1 MPEMGFVGP
10 SYSAPSIY
18 QDDQECINYRPEID
32 PLKQPGQRGVVA
44 LYPTPGLTTLFTL
57 DALAQVRGLRTLS
70 GSNYLIA
77 VSGSFVYIVDPNYN
91 VTQIGQLLTTTG
103 RVGISDNGLYVM
115 ITDGANR
122 YSWKITTPVLATTSF
137 TGVVS
142 GNQINVTGISSGT
155 LAVGQSVTGTGI
167 PSNTIITAVPSSSN
181 GLGLYTINNTVS
193 NGSVT
198 AITMTNAGTGFTSPP
213 TITVANPP
221 FGTTATVT
229 WNSIGVSAVTVTAGG
244 TGYTVGDILT
254 GFGGTYSTACQVR
267 VTTVASGVITA
278 VSITVAGTYTAS
290 PTSPAVFNGGT
301 GKGCTLT
308 LTFSLN
314 NDYTITNGGSFYTS
328 VPPLTATGGAGTGE
342 TGVAVISPLGGT
354 VTFTATNFARL
365 PSTDGAFTGADVV
378 DITDN
383 LFVYN
388 RPNTQQWGC
397 SNLLSSLSAPLQF
410 SSKDGAP
417 DNLVSII
424 VNNREV
430 YLLGEVSSEVWVDVG
445 SFPFPFQRIPGTNS
459 QHGIVAKFSMSR
471 IGDSFAY
478 VSRNQRGQAEI
489 VMMQGYKPTRIS
501 NHAVENTLVN
511 QNVNDAIAW
520 TYQLEGHEVYV
531 VTFPSLDLTWA
542 YDVASGM
549 WHKWLYVDN
558 YNVYHQHRGYCCASF
573 NGLVLVGDYQNGKVY
588 KLDPLNYTD
597 DGQEIRRLRR
607 TPHLVADFQRQ
618 YFDEL
623 QIQFQPGVGLT
634 PTTSSSSTSAVSG
647 IAVSGLAI
655 CGTSG
660 VSTASTGGVNPQ
672 AMLRWS
678 SDGGS
683 TWSNEHWV
691 SIGKQGKY
699 RNRAIWRRLGWAR
712 DRVYEV
718 VVSDPVFAT
727 IISSNLKASSGE
739 N

>member
-1 MPEMGFVGP
+1 MAEMGFVGP

-44 LYPTPGLTTLFTL
+44 LYPTPGLTTVFTL
-57 DALAQVRGLRTLS
+57 DALAQVRGMRTLS
-70 GSNYLIA
+70 ASNYMVV
-77 VSGSFVYIVDPNYN
+77 VSGSSVYVVDTSYN
-91 VTQIGQLLTTTG
+91 ATKIGTLQTTTG

-115 ITDGANR
+115 IADGTNR
-122 YSWKITTPVLATTSF
+122 YSWKITTPVLATSSF
-137 TGVVS
+137 TGTIS

-155 LAVGQSVTGTGI
+155 LAVGQSITGTGV
-167 PSNTIITAVPSSSN
+167 PANTIITSVPSSSN
-181 GLGLYTINNTVS
+181 GLGLYQINNSVS
-193 NGSVT
+193 NGTVT
-198 AITMTNAGTGFTSPP
+198 GITITNAGTGFTAPP

-267 VTTVASGVITA
+267 VSTVSSGVITA
-278 VSITVAGTYTAS
+278 VSIVVAGTYTAS

-314 NDYTITNGGSFYTS
+314 NDYSITNSGSFYTS
-328 VPPLTATGGAGTGE
+328 IPPLTATGGGGTGE
-342 TGVAVISPLGGT
+342 TGLAVISPIGSSVSL
-354 VTFTATNFARL
+354 TATNFATL

-397 SNLLSSLSAPLQF
+397 SNLLSPLSAPLQF
-410 SSKDGAP
+410 SSKDGSP
-417 DNLVSII
+417 DNLISII

-459 QHGIVAKFSMSR
+459 QHGIVAKFSVSR
-471 IGDSFAY
+471 LGDSFAY
-478 VSRNQRGQAEI
+478 LSRNQRGQAEI

-511 QNVNDAIAW
+511 QYVGDAISW
-520 TYQLEGHEVYV
+520 TYQLEGHEVYCI
-531 VTFPSLDLTWA
+531 TFPTIDITWA
-542 YDVASGM
+542 YDVASSM

-558 YNVYHQHRGYCCASF
+558 FNNYHRHRGNCNALF

-588 KLDPLNYTD
+588 KLDPSNYTD

-607 TPHLVADFQRQ
+607 APHLVADLQRQ

-634 PTTSSSSTSAVSG
+634 PTTSTSSTSAVAGIAISG
-647 IAVSGLAI
+647 IAVSG
-655 CGTSG
+655 TSG
-660 VSTASTGGVNPQ
+660 VSTSTTGGVNPQ

-699 RNRAIWRRLGWAR
+699 KNRAIWRRLGWSR
-712 DRVYEV
+712 DRVFEV

-727 IISSNLKASSGE
+727 IISSNLKATAGE

>member
-1 MPEMGFVGP
+1 MAEMGFVGP

-44 LYPTPGLTTLFTL
+44 LYPTPGLTTVFTL
-57 DALAQVRGLRTLS
+57 DALAQVRGMRTLS
-70 GSNYLIA
+70 ASNYMVV
-77 VSGSFVYIVDPNYN
+77 VSGSSVYVVDTSYN
-91 VTQIGQLLTTTG
+91 ATKIGTLQTTTG

-115 ITDGANR
+115 IADGTNR
-122 YSWKITTPVLATTSF
+122 YSWKITTPVLATSSF
-137 TGVVS
+137 TGIIS

-155 LAVGQSVTGTGI
+155 LAVGQSITGTGV
-167 PSNTIITAVPSSSN
+167 PANTIITSVPSSSN
-181 GLGLYTINNTVS
+181 GLGLYQINNSVS
-193 NGSVT
+193 NGTVT
-198 AITMTNAGTGFTSPP
+198 GITITNAGTGFTAPP

-267 VTTVASGVITA
+267 VSTVSSGVITA
-278 VSITVAGTYTAS
+278 VSIVVAGTYTAS

-314 NDYTITNGGSFYTS
+314 NDYSITNSGSFYTS
-328 VPPLTATGGAGTGE
+328 IPPLTATGGGGTGE
-342 TGVAVISPLGGT
+342 TGLAVISPIGSSVSL
-354 VTFTATNFARL
+354 TATNFATL

-397 SNLLSSLSAPLQF
+397 SNLLSPLSAPLQF
-410 SSKDGAP
+410 SSKDGSP
-417 DNLVSII
+417 DNLISII

-459 QHGIVAKFSMSR
+459 QHGIVAKFSVSR
-471 IGDSFAY
+471 LGDSFAY
-478 VSRNQRGQAEI
+478 LSRNQRGQAEI

-511 QNVNDAIAW
+511 QYVGDAISW
-520 TYQLEGHEVYV
+520 TYQLEGHEVYCI
-531 VTFPSLDLTWA
+531 TFPTIDITWA

-558 YNVYHQHRGYCCASF
+558 FNNYHRHRGNCNALF

-588 KLDPLNYTD
+588 KLDPSNYTD

-607 TPHLVADFQRQ
+607 APHLVADLQRQ

-634 PTTSSSSTSAVSG
+634 PTTSTTSTSAVAGIAISG
-647 IAVSGLAI
+647 IAVSG
-655 CGTSG
+655 TSG
-660 VSTASTGGVNPQ
+660 VSTSTTGGVNPQ

-699 RNRAIWRRLGWAR
+699 KNRAIWRRLGWSR
-712 DRVYEV
+712 DRVFEV

-727 IISSNLKASSGE
+727 IISSNLKATAGE

>member
-1 MPEMGFVGP
+1 MAEMGIVGP

-18 QDDQECINYRPEID
+18 QDDQECINYRPEVD

-44 LYPTPGLTTLFTL
+44 LYPTPGLTTVFTL
-57 DALAQVRGLRTLS
+57 DALAQVRGMRTLS
-70 GSNYLIA
+70 ASNYLVV
-77 VSGSFVYIVDPNYN
+77 VSGSFVYVVDTSYN
-91 VTQIGQLLTTTG
+91 ATQIGQLQTTTG

-122 YSWKITTPVLATTSF
+122 YSWKITTPVLATSTF
-137 TGVVS
+137 TGVIS
-142 GNQINVTGISSGT
+142 GNQINVTGISTGT
-155 LAVGQSVTGTGI
+155 LAVGQSVTGTGV
-167 PSNTIITAVPSSSN
+167 PPNTIITAVPSSSN
-181 GLGLYTINNTVS
+181 GLGLYQINNSVS
-193 NGSVT
+193 NGTLTGYNLTNTGTSYT
-198 AITMTNAGTGFTSPP
+198 APP

-221 FGTTATVT
+221 YGTTATVT
-229 WNSIGVSAVTVTAGG
+229 WNSIGVSSVSVTAGG

-254 GFGGTYSTACQVR
+254 GFGGTYTTACQVR
-267 VTTVASGVITA
+267 VSAVTAGVITA
-278 VSITVAGTYTAS
+278 VSITVAGVYTAS
-290 PTSPAVFNGGT
+290 PTSPATFNGGT

-314 NDYTITNGGSFYTS
+314 NDYTITNAGSFYTS
-328 VPPLTATGGAGTGE
+328 APPLIANGGGGSGQ
-342 TGVAVISPLGGT
+342 TGVSVISPLGGSAS
-354 VTFTATNFARL
+354 FTATNFATL
-365 PSTDGAFTGADVV
+365 PANDGAFTGADVV
-378 DITDN
+378 DIVDN

-388 RPNTQQWGC
+388 RPSTQQWGC
-397 SNLLSSLSAPLQF
+397 SNLLSTLSAPLQF
-410 SSKDGAP
+410 SSKDGSP
-417 DNLVSII
+417 DNLISII

-445 SFPFPFQRIPGTNS
+445 SAPFPFQRIPGTNS
-459 QHGIVAKFSMSR
+459 QHGIIAKFSVSR
-471 IGDSFAY
+471 LADTFAY
-478 VSRNQRGQAEI
+478 LSRNQRGQAEV

-511 QNVNDAIAW
+511 QNVSDAISW

-531 VTFPSLDLTWA
+531 ITFPSLDLTWA
-542 YDVASGM
+542 YDIASGM
-549 WHKWLYVDN
+549 WHKWLYIDN
-558 YNVYHQHRGYCCASF
+558 FNNYHRHRGNCNALF

-588 KLDPLNYTD
+588 KLDPSNYTD

-607 TPHLVADFQRQ
+607 APHLVADLQRQ

-623 QIQFQPGVGLT
+623 QIQFQPGVGLQ
-634 PTTSSSSTSAVSG
+634 PTTSSSSTTAVCGIAISG
-647 IAVSGLAI
+647 IAI

-660 VSTASTGGVNPQ
+660 ASTANTGGVNPQ

-683 TWSNEHWV
+683 TWSKEHWV

-699 RNRAIWRRLGWAR
+699 TNRAIWRRLGWSR
-712 DRVYEV
+712 DRVFEV

-727 IISSNLKASSGE
+727 IISSNLKATAGE

>member
-1 MPEMGFVGP
+1 MGFVGP

-44 LYPTPGLTTLFTL
+44 LYPTPGLTTVFTL
-57 DALAQVRGLRTLS
+57 DALAQVRGMRTLS
-70 GSNYLIA
+70 ASNYMVV
-77 VSGSFVYIVDPNYN
+77 VSGSSVYVVDTSYN
-91 VTQIGQLLTTTG
+91 ATKIGTLQTTTG

-115 ITDGANR
+115 IADGTNR
-122 YSWKITTPVLATTSF
+122 YSWKITTPVLATSSF
-137 TGVVS
+137 TGTIS

-155 LAVGQSVTGTGI
+155 LAVGQSITGTGV
-167 PSNTIITAVPSSSN
+167 PANTIITSVPSSSN
-181 GLGLYTINNTVS
+181 GLGLYQINNSVS
-193 NGSVT
+193 NGTVT
-198 AITMTNAGTGFTSPP
+198 GITITNAGTGFTAPP

-267 VTTVASGVITA
+267 VSTVSSGVITA
-278 VSITVAGTYTAS
+278 VSIVVAGTYTAS

-314 NDYTITNGGSFYTS
+314 NDYSITNSGSFYTS
-328 VPPLTATGGAGTGE
+328 IPPLTATGGGGTGE
-342 TGVAVISPLGGT
+342 TGLAVISPIGSSVSL
-354 VTFTATNFARL
+354 TATNFATL

-397 SNLLSSLSAPLQF
+397 SNLLSPLSAPLQF
-410 SSKDGAP
+410 SSKDGSP
-417 DNLVSII
+417 DNLISII

-459 QHGIVAKFSMSR
+459 QHGIVAKFSVSR
-471 IGDSFAY
+471 LGDSFAY
-478 VSRNQRGQAEI
+478 LSRNQRGQAEI

-511 QNVNDAIAW
+511 QYVGDAISW
-520 TYQLEGHEVYV
+520 TYQLEGHEVYCI
-531 VTFPSLDLTWA
+531 TFPTIDITWA
-542 YDVASGM
+542 YDVASSM

-558 YNVYHQHRGYCCASF
+558 FNNYHRHRGNCNALF

-588 KLDPLNYTD
+588 KLDPSNYTD

-607 TPHLVADFQRQ
+607 APHLVADLQRQ

-634 PTTSSSSTSAVSG
+634 PTTSTSSTSAVAGIAISG
-647 IAVSGLAI
+647 IAVSG
-655 CGTSG
+655 TSG
-660 VSTASTGGVNPQ
+660 VSTSTTGGVNPQ

-699 RNRAIWRRLGWAR
+699 KNRAIWRRLGWSR
-712 DRVYEV
+712 DRVFEV

-727 IISSNLKASSGE
+727 IISSNLKATAGE